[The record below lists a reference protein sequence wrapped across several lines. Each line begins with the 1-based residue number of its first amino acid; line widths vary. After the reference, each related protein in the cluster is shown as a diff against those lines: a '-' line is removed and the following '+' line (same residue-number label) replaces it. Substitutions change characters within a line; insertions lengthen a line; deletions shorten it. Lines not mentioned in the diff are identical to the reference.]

1 MKRTV
6 LLAGMAVVAALA
18 MTVSSRAVL
27 SHDDRDDGDDGD
39 ASRIRKGFEISPVR
53 LSYHRRNRN
62 LVGLG
67 SYIVNAQSGCNDC
80 HTCPSYAESGFPF
93 DGQPTKINKDN
104 YLAGGVAFG
113 PFVVSAN
120 LTPHDDGKPAGLSFQ
135 GFKMVMRKGHDP
147 EDPPGDILQVMP
159 WPIFGNMTD
168 HDLRAVYEFLRAI
181 PPAQPGPHLC
191 LNPGS
196 PSPS

>member
-6 LLAGMAVVAALA
+6 LVAGIAVAVALA

-27 SHDDRDDGDDGD
+27 SHDRDDGDDTD
-39 ASRIRKGFEISPVR
+39 ASRIRKGFEISPVQLR
-53 LSYHRRNRN
+53 FHSRNRQ

-80 HTCPSYAESGFPF
+80 HSCPSYAEGGFPF
-93 DGQPTKINKDN
+93 DGQPTRINKES

-113 PFVVSAN
+113 PFVVSPN
-120 LTPHDDGKPAGLSFQ
+120 LTPHEDGKPAGLSFQ

-168 HDLRAVYEFLRAI
+168 HDLRAVYEYLRAI
-181 PPAQPGPHLC
+181 PPAQPGPYVC
-191 LNPGS
+191 PNPGS
-196 PSPS
+196 SSPS

>member
-6 LLAGMAVVAALA
+6 LVAGMAVAVALA
-18 MTVSSRAVL
+18 LTVSSRAVL
-27 SHDDRDDGDDGD
+27 SHDRDDGDDGD
-39 ASRIRKGFEISPVR
+39 ASRIRKGLEISPVQ
-53 LSYHRRNRN
+53 LSYHRRNRD

-80 HTCPSYAESGFPF
+80 HSCPSYAAGGFPF
-93 DGQPTKINKDN
+93 IGEPTRINKDN
-104 YLAGGVAFG
+104 YLAGGVPFG
-113 PFVVSAN
+113 PFVSAN

-159 WPIFGNMTD
+159 WPVFGNMTD
-168 HDLRAVYEFLRAI
+168 GDLRAIYEFLRAI
-181 PPAQPGPHLC
+181 PKAQPGVC
-191 LNPGS
+191 AGPGE
-196 PSPS
+196 PTQ

>member
-6 LLAGMAVVAALA
+6 LVAGIAVAVALA

-27 SHDDRDDGDDGD
+27 SHDRDDGDDTD
-39 ASRIRKGFEISPVR
+39 ASRIRKGFEISPVQLR
-53 LSYHRRNRN
+53 FHSRNRQ

-80 HTCPSYAESGFPF
+80 HSCPSYAE
-93 DGQPTKINKDN
+93 
-104 YLAGGVAFG
+104 GGSLRRPAHQDQQGELPGRWRGVR
-113 PFVVSAN
+113 PFVVSPN
-120 LTPHDDGKPAGLSFQ
+120 LTPHEDGKPAGLSFQ

-168 HDLRAVYEFLRAI
+168 HDLRAVYEYLRAI
-181 PPAQPGPHLC
+181 PPAQPGPYVC
-191 LNPGS
+191 PNPGLSS
-196 PSPS
+196 PS